1 MQYLKYDN
9 LEKQYFE
16 LLLKFCLKVD
26 KSLFI
31 SSDVIAKDA
40 TERFVEYAKN
50 NGVKEVYVC
59 WSDAVK
65 EAELLKTIEFEDI
78 KTNKAFDNSVW
89 DEYAL
94 KNSAFILFRS
104 EIPGVFDGVEERK
117 VVEASRVKR
126 ESCKIYKQRQLS
138 YQISWN
144 IAVLPNEIW
153 AKTLFDGE
161 DCYDKFYYGI
171 FDMCMVSEKGDT
183 LSRWKKQLQK
193 NTQLAL
199 KLNKLQIKELYYT
212 ALNGTDLKVKLTPN
226 AIWLGADKGGIVVN
240 MPTYEVFTFPDANG
254 VNGVVKSTRPLYYNG
269 VKIDNFFLE
278 FKDGKVI
285 NYKAEQGAEALG
297 FLLKIDQGSSRL
309 GEVALVNCNSPVANQ
324 NKVFCNTLLDENA
337 SCHFALGNAYPTT
350 CKNYQSISKNANQ
363 NGFNLSIVHEDFM
376 VGYNQLKITA
386 LTDQGEV
393 VIMENGIIV
402 L

>member
-1 MQYLKYDN
+1 M
-9 LEKQYFE
+9 
-16 LLLKFCLKVD
+16 
-26 KSLFI
+26 
-31 SSDVIAKDA
+31 
-40 TERFVEYAKN
+40 
-50 NGVKEVYVC
+50 
-59 WSDAVK
+59 
-65 EAELLKTIEFEDI
+65 
-78 KTNKAFDNSVW
+78 
-89 DEYAL
+89 
-94 KNSAFILFRS
+94 
-104 EIPGVFDGVEERK
+104 
-117 VVEASRVKR
+117 
-126 ESCKIYKQRQLS
+126 
-138 YQISWN
+138 
-144 IAVLPNEIW
+144 PNEIW
-153 AKTLFDGE
+153 AKTLFKE
-161 DCYDKFYYGI
+161 DNFYDKFYYSI
-171 FDMCMVSEKGDT
+171 FDMCMVSEEGDT
-183 LSRWKKQLQK
+183 LARWKKQLQK

-199 KLNKLQIKELYYT
+199 KLNKLQIKELHYT
-212 ALNGTDLKVKLTPN
+212 APNGTDLKVKLTPN

-278 FKDGKVI
+278 FKNGKVI

>member
-1 MQYLKYDN
+1 MKYLKYDN

-50 NGVKEVYVC
+50 EGVKDVYVC
-59 WSDAVK
+59 WSDAIN
-65 EAELLKTIEFEDI
+65 EAKLLKNIKFEDI
-78 KTNKAFDNSVW
+78 KTHKAFDSSIWN
-89 DEYAL
+89 EYAL
-94 KNSAFILFRS
+94 KNAAFILFRS

-117 VVEASRVKR
+117 IVEASRVRR

-138 YQISWN
+138 YEISWN

-153 AKTLFDGE
+153 AKTLFSAD
-161 DCYDKFYYGI
+161 DCYDKFYYSI
-171 FDMCMVSEKGDT
+171 FDMCMVSEKNDT
-183 LSRWKKQLQK
+183 LARWKNQLQK

-199 KLNKLQIKELYYT
+199 KLNSLQIKELHYT
-212 ALNGTDLKVKLTPN
+212 APNGTDLKVKLTPN

-254 VNGVVKSTRPLYYNG
+254 VDGVVKSTRPLYYNG
-269 VKIDNFFLE
+269 VKIDNFSLN

-285 NYKAEQGAEALG
+285 DFKAEKGEQALEC
-297 FLLKIDQGSSRL
+297 LLKIDEGCKRL

-350 CKNYQSISKNANQ
+350 CKNYQNVKENAKE
-363 NGFNLSIVHEDFM
+363 NGFNISNIHEDFM

-386 LTDQGEV
+386 QTNQGEV
-393 VIMENGIIV
+393 LIMENGLIV

>member
-1 MQYLKYDN
+1 MKYLKYDN

-26 KSLFI
+26 KTLFI
-31 SSDVIAKDA
+31 SSDVISQDA
-40 TERFVEYAKN
+40 TNRFVEYAKN
-50 NGVKEVYVC
+50 QGVKDIYVC

-65 EAELLKTIEFEDI
+65 EAELLKTIKFEEI
-78 KTNKAFDNSVW
+78 KNHKAFDNSIW
-89 DEYAL
+89 NEYAL

-104 EIPGVFDGVEERK
+104 EIPGVFDGIEERK
-117 VVEASRVKR
+117 IVEASRVKR

-153 AKTLFDGE
+153 AKTLFDGD
-161 DCYDKFYYGI
+161 DCYDKFYYSI
-171 FDMCMVSEKGDT
+171 FDMCMVSERGDT
-183 LSRWKKQLQK
+183 LARWKNQLQK

-199 KLNKLQIKELYYT
+199 KLNELQIKELHYT
-212 ALNGTDLKVKLTPN
+212 APNGTDLKVKLTPN

-254 VNGVVKSTRPLYYNG
+254 VDGIVKSTRPLYYNG
-269 VKIDNFFLE
+269 VKIDNFSLE
-278 FKDGKVI
+278 FKGGKVTDF
-285 NYKAEQGAEALG
+285 KAEKGAEALEY
-297 FLLKIDQGSSRL
+297 LLKIDDGCTRL

-350 CKNYQSISKNANQ
+350 CKNYQSIKENAKD
-363 NGFNLSIVHEDFM
+363 NGFNISNIHEDFM

-386 LTDQGEV
+386 HTLQGEV
-393 VIMENGIIV
+393 LIMENGIIV

>member
-1 MQYLKYDN
+1 MVYLKYDN

-50 NGVKEVYVC
+50 EGVKDVYVC
-59 WSDAVK
+59 WSDAVS
-65 EAELLKTIEFEDI
+65 EAELLKNIKFEDI
-78 KTNKAFDNSVW
+78 KNHMAFNNAIWND
-89 DEYAL
+89 YAL
-94 KNSAFILFRS
+94 KNAAFILFRS

-117 VVEASRVKR
+117 IVEASRVKR
-126 ESCKIYKQRQLS
+126 ESSKIYKQRQLS

-153 AKTLFDGE
+153 AKTLFDAD
-161 DCYDKFYYGI
+161 DCFDKFYYTI

-183 LSRWKKQLQK
+183 LARWKTQLQ
-193 NTQLAL
+193 NNSLLAS
-199 KLNKLQIKELYYT
+199 KLNSLQISSLHYT
-212 ALNGTDLKVKLTPN
+212 APNGTDLKVKLNPN

-254 VNGVVKSTRPLYYNG
+254 VDGVVKSTRPLYLNG
-269 VKIDNFFLE
+269 VKIDNFELN
-278 FKDGKVI
+278 FKDGKVVDF
-285 NYKAEQGAEALG
+285 KAEKGTKALEA
-297 FLLKIDQGSSRL
+297 LLKIDNGSARL
-309 GEVALVNCNSPVANQ
+309 GEVALVNCDSPVANQ

-337 SCHFALGNAYPTT
+337 SCHFAFGNAYPTT
-350 CKNYQSISKNANQ
+350 CKNYQELQKTNSL
-363 NGFNLSIVHEDFM
+363 NGFNLSNVHEDFM
-376 VGYNQLKITA
+376 VGYDQLKITA
-386 LTDQGEV
+386 QTNQGEV
-393 VIMENGIIV
+393 LIMQNGKIV